1 MATRLEM
8 KLLVTEL
15 QRDKI
20 AKFIEDQGWTDI
32 VTEVKDYQPKD
43 KSKRKLARSTAKRFT
58 EYASRNCDSRDSIGQ
73 DGGDRD
79 PNHGDNNGNEK
90 CPFCLVA
97 PCVAVSNESAPWI
110 GEGQPPSAENSGVRK
125 EIYKRFWKIMDNLG
139 VWYTEDY
146 LDRKKNIGGGEW
158 IVYHRRE
165 IMPDCVLDLVRS
177 KYPNPKDIPYIGHQW
192 E

>member
-32 VTEVKDYQPKD
+32 VT
-43 KSKRKLARSTAKRFT
+43 
-58 EYASRNCDSRDSIGQ
+58 
-73 DGGDRD
+73 
-79 PNHGDNNGNEK
+79 
-90 CPFCLVA
+90 A

-110 GEGQPPSAENSGVRK
+110 GEGQQPSVEKTGIRK

-146 LDRKKNIGGGEW
+146 LDRKKNIGG
-158 IVYHRRE
+158 
-165 IMPDCVLDLVRS
+165 
-177 KYPNPKDIPYIGHQW
+177 
-192 E
+192 